1 MPLLQ
6 VYKFMQKAQGSL
18 GADFF
23 VCLLSIV
30 GTFHAVS
37 KDSNKNYCVTER
49 LSNSQIWLV
58 TFWCPAWWATVYVK
72 QILWARVLVPARQKK
87 ANFINKRCANWNHF
101 LFPYLLLKCW
111 IHFQECLGAIT
122 RCLTSKCQECLGVP
136 PTSMGTVELTTC
148 HERRL
153 ASQALLQRPCPCWA
167 SESDASCSTSEIG
180 MEVTWCLLGV
190 TPSVWR
196 HGSVEKIQVQRKKIN
211 KHSVI

>member
-1 MPLLQ
+1 MISYFLVSSLMSNCVCEANPLSEGTGSGQ
-6 VYKFMQKAQGSL
+6 AKQGQ
-18 GADFF
+18 
-23 VCLLSIV
+23 
-30 GTFHAVS
+30 FHQHALRQLKPPPSVAP
-37 KDSNKNYCVTER
+37 TET
-49 LSNSQIWLV
+49 I
-58 TFWCPAWWATVYVK
+58 FC
-72 QILWARVLVPARQKK
+72 
-87 ANFINKRCANWNHF
+87 F
-101 LFPYLLLKCW
+101 LICW

-136 PTSMGTVELTTC
+136 PTSMGTVEQTTC

-153 ASQALLQRPCPCWA
+153 ASQAVLQRPCPCWA